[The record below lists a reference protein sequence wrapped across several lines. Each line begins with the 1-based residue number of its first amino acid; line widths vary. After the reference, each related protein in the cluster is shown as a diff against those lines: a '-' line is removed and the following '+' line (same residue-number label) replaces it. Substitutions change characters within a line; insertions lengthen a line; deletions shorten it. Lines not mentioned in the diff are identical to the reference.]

1 MFDKDTVIGYQMSL
15 PSDLH
20 YIKRWKFVWWVSAL
34 PKREVI
40 SCLRPEFVAST
51 CSRLPE
57 RAFLDGFPVGK
68 RGTFGPP
75 GNLSVARWKNNSCCT
90 SNIIPWWPGMDVA
103 ILSPPLLLPTISPH
117 LCRFLSPSTTYLRV
131 RPTSTFPMPSVSCS
145 TAGCCLRKRRAT
157 PPDSRQ

>member
-1 MFDKDTVIGYQMSL
+1 MIDGISLNDRILGSMFDQEPVIGFQMSL
-15 PSDLH
+15 PSDILSL
-20 YIKRWKFVWWVSAL
+20 KRWKFVWWVSAL

-75 GNLSVARWKNNSCCT
+75 CNLSVARWKNN
-90 SNIIPWWPGMDVA
+90 
-103 ILSPPLLLPTISPH
+103 
-117 LCRFLSPSTTYLRV
+117 
-131 RPTSTFPMPSVSCS
+131 
-145 TAGCCLRKRRAT
+145 
-157 PPDSRQ
+157 